1 MCENGRALW
10 APWRGYSP
18 GMRVPQTDVTCGL
31 SAIAV
36 RSVCSC
42 ASIQGGADPHTT
54 AVDRDPM
61 SKSQKQ
67 QFFLSDNFAWTAEE
81 VKDARLVDRVA
92 KIELHAK
99 IRDCWDCIQTS
110 SLVQVLRSGTEVGVL
125 TNAASHTQLGGKQV
139 NAPITRR
146 EMSASS
152 DDEYEAEEEKHSTF
166 DPMTQIASS
175 TALPS
180 STKSLAEKMSSMVDL
195 TNKQQPDTSTTE
207 QRFERS
213 TVKDRRKS
221 ERCWCINSS
230 IRAIFTSTN
239 LITRAEEMYTTRPLS
254 LFSNSAGAAAI
265 QPPAAAGPNSGYLL
279 LQDEGAEP
287 NPSCCWGLCEDTR
300 VRELPFPQNRI
311 LTITY
316 TEHNGQSSCT
326 HRFPA
331 LFIPVLY
338 KSLSSNRY
346 HVIVAKGKKK
356 GKAYTCSREDDMTTC
371 CFGQCVNDVKP
382 REFDHRDI
390 YQQVEVVCKRGKF
403 TARSV
408 APDGFAPWPLR
419 RKYWRLYASR
429 PRDFDLTDAWGAD
442 EALRAR
448 TPALEL
454 PISGAGGAGSVVG
467 RWYAP
472 GVFVKEG
479 DSLRRQMER
488 SAFYE
493 ITLERRWE
501 QVFACEN
508 SYGDRRT
515 VEVKASAVL
524 GGVEATRDGA
534 GGQDGV
540 VWFEPLDSA
549 GERVGLSSP
558 VWERMRW
565 EQGRGGWVR
574 GDGKVESL
582 EEYGGVSPWK
592 RFGCY
597 VLVER
602 FVVRR
607 MDGSSALTVDFKHT
621 GTIQSKWE

>member
-81 VKDARLVDRVA
+81 DARLVDRVA

-540 VWFEPLDSA
+540 V
-549 GERVGLSSP
+549 
-558 VWERMRW
+558 
-565 EQGRGGWVR
+565 
-574 GDGKVESL
+574 ESL